1 MKIDLS
7 NIVFEWNN
15 DKNNLLLKDR
25 NVCFEDII
33 NSIDNNMIY
42 DIIENPSKNF
52 DWQFSMIVNIN
63 NYTYLVPFIFNNN
76 KIFLK
81 TIYPSRKHNKI
92 YNNK

>member
-52 DWQFSMIVNIN
+52 D
-63 NYTYLVPFIFNNN
+63 
-76 KIFLK
+76 
-81 TIYPSRKHNKI
+81 
-92 YNNK
+92 